1 MKRTAISY
9 GASVRGP
16 LHYREGAPNQDA
28 WLRTS
33 GRFGSLIVVCDGM
46 GSKTNARTGA
56 QAACAAAR
64 EAVTRWSLVDDAPV
78 SYLAHLI
85 EVLWRLR
92 VHPGE
97 PGDAATTCLLA
108 FVAASGQWVIGGVGD
123 GLAATKTGKEP
134 PVRVVG
140 HRDSGFVNET
150 SALGVSRGLPG
161 WKLTVLP
168 PTDDDRMVVLAT
180 DGVADD
186 LIPEKLDAFCNWL
199 VDDFLD
205 LEPLMR
211 WRRLRAEL
219 RDWPTPRHLDDKT
232 VAVMSVPAASGE
244 EMT

>member
-16 LHYREGAPNQDA
+16 LHHREGVPNQDA
-28 WLRTS
+28 WLRAS

-46 GSKTNARTGA
+46 GSKPNARTGA

-64 EAVTRWSLVDDAPV
+64 EAVTRWSLVDGAPV
-78 SYLAHLI
+78 SYLAHLV

-92 VHPGE
+92 LHPGE

-108 FVAASGQWVIGGVGD
+108 FVAASGQWVVGGVGD
-123 GLAATKTGKEP
+123 GLVATKTGEEP
-134 PVRVVG
+134 SVRVVG
-140 HRDSGFVNET
+140 HRDSGFGNET
-150 SALGVSRGLPG
+150 SALGVSRGSKA

-168 PTDDDRMVVLAT
+168 PTDDDRMAVLAT

-186 LIPEKLDAFCNWL
+186 LIAEKLDAFCNWL

-205 LEPLMR
+205 LEPPQR

-232 VAVMSVPAASGE
+232 VAVMKVPAAGAE
-244 EMT
+244 EMS